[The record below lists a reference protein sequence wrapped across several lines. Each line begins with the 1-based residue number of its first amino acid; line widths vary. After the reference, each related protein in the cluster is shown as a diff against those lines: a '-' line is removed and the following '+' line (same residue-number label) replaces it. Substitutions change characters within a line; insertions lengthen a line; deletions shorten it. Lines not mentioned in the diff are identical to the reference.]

1 MWLVSLRDLQ
11 WRRRRFLVAVLV
23 AGLVF
28 GMSLLMA
35 GTEFTLYEDGRRI
48 VRSFGADEW
57 VVAEGTS
64 GPFTTSSPIPEAAAA
79 EVAGVAGVEAAEPI
93 VIFHSTLQQDELRD
107 VNIIGYE
114 PGAFVAGEVATGR
127 GLEAAGETVADVALG
142 VSLGDVLEVAGQE
155 LRVVGLADEVTW
167 YFGTPT
173 LFMASEDAQAIAFR
187 GQALAMAVATKGMP
201 AGLPAG
207 LQALTNEAVVAD
219 LERPLA
225 SSTETIALLNLLL
238 WIVAAG
244 VIGSMVYLSAIERTR
259 DFAVFK
265 ATGATDRSLLGG
277 LLVQAL
283 VLCVASAAVAAVI
296 ARLLVPV
303 FPFAV
308 EIPMAIYL
316 RLAVVVLTVGALASL
331 GGVRRTVKVEPAQAF
346 GGG

>member
-48 VRSFGADEW
+48 VRSFGADAW

-79 EVAGVAGVEAAEPI
+79 EVAGAAGVEAAEPI

-107 VNIIGYE
+107 VNIIGYD
-114 PGAFVAGEVATGR
+114 PGAFVAAEVATGR
-127 GLEAAGETVADVALG
+127 GLEAPGETVADVALG

-173 LFMASEDAQAIAFR
+173 LFMPSRDAQAIAFR
-187 GQALAMAVATKGMP
+187 GQPLAMAVATKGMP

-225 SSTETIALLNLLL
+225 IGLLNLLL
-238 WIVAAG
+238 WIVAGG

-296 ARLLVPV
+296 AWLLVPM

-308 EIPMAIYL
+308 EIPVAIYL
-316 RLAVVVLTVGALASL
+316 RLAAVVLTVGAVASL
-331 GGVRRTVKVEPAQAF
+331 AGVRRTVKVEPAQAF